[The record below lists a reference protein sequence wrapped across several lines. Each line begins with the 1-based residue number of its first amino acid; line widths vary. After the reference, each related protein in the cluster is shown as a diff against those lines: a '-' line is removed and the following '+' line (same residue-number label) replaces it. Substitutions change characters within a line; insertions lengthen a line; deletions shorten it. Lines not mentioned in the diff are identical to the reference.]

1 MSAFEE
7 AKKVAILFSLHFEI
21 NKSKNETRKLA
32 TNETIRYNLFLKSSS
47 VNHEGSK
54 LTCNSQKQLP
64 GQELL
69 LEEKKKVFQ
78 KLLLKVYTMFFIIF
92 IV

>member
-32 TNETIRYNLFLKSSS
+32 TNETIRYKLFLKSSS

-78 KLLLKVYTMFFIIF
+78 KLLLKV
-92 IV
+92 